1 MKLDSK
7 IQNLIRTHRS
17 AVLNILLTGLF
28 ILPCWYFYALQEGYQ
43 KHLLQITD
51 DLKKIQDIRSDQK
64 AYQEVFHVISSEQAQ
79 KVFLN
84 TKRATFPKIFSQL
97 AESAHL
103 DHLTYTIQ
111 KTVHM
116 DGLLDKT
123 TQKTDVTLLCE
134 SRDDR
139 SIFRFIDAIKNQF
152 PGFVLIETIRIE
164 KYKLTSSEQ
173 PGIRGKI
180 TLFVIT
186 KQEAED

>member
-1 MKLDSK
+1 M
-7 IQNLIRTHRS
+7 
-17 AVLNILLTGLF
+17 
-28 ILPCWYFYALQEGYQ
+28 
-43 KHLLQITD
+43 QITG
-51 DLKKIQDIRSDQK
+51 DLKKIQDIRFDQK
-64 AYQEVFHVISSEQAQ
+64 SYQEVFNVISLEQAQ

-84 TKRATFPKIFSQL
+84 TKRANFPQIFSEL
-97 AESAHL
+97 AESTHL

-152 PGFVLIETIRIE
+152 PGFVLIETIRLE
-164 KYKLTSSEQ
+164 KHILTSSEQ
-173 PGIRGKI
+173 AGIRGKI